1 MRELSFEDV
10 QQVSGGSDFTD
21 GAALILTGVT
31 IAKLAGILVAGVVTS
46 FVALPLT
53 AGFALGL
60 VALGGY
66 HIGRGIVTVGADING
81 ASGRD
86 SDC

>member
-21 GAALILTGVT
+21 GAALILTGIT
-31 IAKLAGILVAGVVTS
+31 IAKLAGILVAGVATS

-53 AGFALGL
+53 AAFTLGL
-60 VALGGY
+60 VGLGGY
-66 HIGRGIVTVGADING
+66 HIGRGVVSIGPDVTGG
-81 ASGRD
+81 LGRD